1 MHKRLFSLL
10 VAILL
15 FGCTEKHTPLTN
27 IGDVNFAFS
36 VSGSESVSLRDL
48 NFYVFDSSGE
58 MIDDYYYDDVD
69 DISGMTLPTGY
80 YTFAAAVNCGEPLDL
95 EEEITSQTKSTVTY
109 SDFKSWMEQKAGT
122 YYDAYTGIARSL
134 IFRGDQTITITLN
147 SIDYSYALTQQF
159 VVTLPSSDLSEYS
172 ATKADDMRL
181 RVMASITSTR
191 ASDYESL
198 QRAWLEPTGNTD
210 EYSFELSIFEGSYS
224 ISLWADYSTSLSED
238 LYYSTTS
245 GSKVSLVS
253 ADEYTANTPY
263 KDGFAAV
270 VAAEVDASDSFTTST
285 ITTTMTRPL
294 ARYSL
299 VARDVDTYNSYREKD
314 SSLPAVE
321 DLTPRVSYEGYLPSE
336 YNLTD
341 LTLSDAL
348 TGYSYSG
355 TNSVESDMLYFASD
369 YIFAT
374 GELFTSV
381 TIEFLSPS
389 GEVVTKCSGVQ
400 VDYAVGYHS
409 TITGDFLTLGLEGE
423 YGGGISTDT
432 EWDDDINFWF

>member
-1 MHKRLFSLL
+1 MHKRLFGLL
-10 VAILL
+10 TAILL
-15 FGCTEKHTPLTN
+15 IGCTENHTPLTN

-36 VSGSESVSLRDL
+36 VSGSESVNLRDL

-58 MIDDYYYDDVD
+58 MIGDYYYDDID
-69 DISGMTLPTGY
+69 DIGGMTLPTGH

-122 YYDAYTGIARSL
+122 YYDAYTGISRSV

-159 VVTLPSSDLSEYS
+159 IVTLPSSDLPEYS
-172 ATKADDMRL
+172 STKADDMRL

-210 EYSFELSIFEGSYS
+210 EYSFELNIFEGSYS
-224 ISLWADYSTSLSED
+224 ISLWADYSNSLSED
-238 LYYSTTS
+238 VYYSTTS

-270 VAAEVDASDSFTTST
+270 VAAEVDASDSFLAST
-285 ITTTMTRPL
+285 ITTTLTRPF

-314 SSLPAVE
+314 SSLPMVE
-321 DLTPRVSYEGYLPSE
+321 DLTARISYEGYLPSE
-336 YNLTD
+336 YNLTS

-348 TGYSYSG
+348 TGYSYIG
-355 TNSVESDMLYFASD
+355 TNSVESDELYFASD

-409 TITGDFLTLGLEGE
+409 TITGDFLTIGLEGE
-423 YGGGISTDT
+423 YGGGISTET

>member
-1 MHKRLFSLL
+1 
-10 VAILL
+10 
-15 FGCTEKHTPLTN
+15 
-27 IGDVNFAFS
+27 
-36 VSGSESVSLRDL
+36 
-48 NFYVFDSSGE
+48 
-58 MIDDYYYDDVD
+58 
-69 DISGMTLPTGY
+69 
-80 YTFAAAVNCGEPLDL
+80 
-95 EEEITSQTKSTVTY
+95 
-109 SDFKSWMEQKAGT
+109 MEQKAGT
-122 YYDAYTGIARSL
+122 YYDAYTGISRSV

-159 VVTLPSSDLSEYS
+159 IVTLPSSDLPEYS
-172 ATKADDMRL
+172 STKADDMRL

-210 EYSFELSIFEGSYS
+210 EYSFELNIFEGSYS
-224 ISLWADYSTSLSED
+224 ISLWADYSNSLSED
-238 LYYSTTS
+238 VYYSTTS

-270 VAAEVDASDSFTTST
+270 VAAEVDASDSFLAST
-285 ITTTMTRPL
+285 ITTTLTRPF

-314 SSLPAVE
+314 SSLPMVE
-321 DLTPRVSYEGYLPSE
+321 DLTARISYEGYLPSE
-336 YNLTD
+336 YNLTS

-348 TGYSYSG
+348 TGYSYIG
-355 TNSVESDMLYFASD
+355 TNSVESDELYFASD

-409 TITGDFLTLGLEGE
+409 TITGDFLTIGLEGE
-423 YGGGISTDT
+423 YGGGISTET